1 MNKNLE
7 KCTDNEL
14 IRFYL
19 EDTNEKAF
27 EVLLRRYYGLVYKR
41 FVSYCGQADAD
52 DLAQQLW
59 IRVLD
64 HLDGYRDEGKF
75 SAFLSTIARNLL
87 NDYWRRAGV
96 RSQVNVDWEED
107 DGDHNLNFSVKQGS
121 TEDQVISQAAVRYLT
136 TTLIPT
142 LPCEQRMIYLLR
154 HESEHWEE
162 KCRLEWRHLAELNGV
177 DVDTAWNRFES
188 ARGKMVHAFV
198 GSHPETQVDEEE
210 LLVFVVWTQAQRPDK
225 SQKFTESYF
234 ADLLDVPVN
243 TLKTRYKAAG
253 KRLSDGMNEWR
264 AQQ

>member
-14 IRFYL
+14 IGFYL
-19 EDTNEKAF
+19 EDANQKAF
-27 EVLLRRYYGLVYKR
+27 EVLLRRYYGFVFKR
-41 FVSYCGQADAD
+41 FASYVGQADAE
-52 DLAQQLW
+52 DLVQQLW

-96 RSQVNVDWEED
+96 RNQVNVDWEED
-107 DGDHNLNFSVKQGS
+107 DSERNLEFSTKEGS
-121 TEDQVISQAAVRYLT
+121 TEDQVINQEAVSYLT

-162 KCRLEWRHLAELNGV
+162 KQRLEWHHLAELNGV

-188 ARGKMVHAFV
+188 ARGKMVRGSV
-198 GSHPETQVDEEE
+198 GKQSKARIDEEE

-243 TLKTRYKAAG
+243 TLKTRYKSAG
-253 KRLSDGMNEWR
+253 KNLADGMNEWR